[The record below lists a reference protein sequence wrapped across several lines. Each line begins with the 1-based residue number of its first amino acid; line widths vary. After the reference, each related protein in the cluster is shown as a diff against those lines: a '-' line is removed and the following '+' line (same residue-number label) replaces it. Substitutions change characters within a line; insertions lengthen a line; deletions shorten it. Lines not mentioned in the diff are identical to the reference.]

1 MHLHFPYRADV
12 EREAA
17 GPLLHGAH
25 GRQLSQLGKRVRRR
39 STGGHIYGV
48 RGCEDLNDT
57 LKTFERSFEPHC
69 MVAYRVQR
77 ASFDV
82 HLSGSSRITMP

>member
-25 GRQLSQLGKRVRRR
+25 GRQLSQLGKR
-39 STGGHIYGV
+39 TAGHIYGV
-48 RGCEDLNDT
+48 RGCEDLDDIT
-57 LKTFERSFEPHC
+57 LKTFESSFEPHC

-82 HLSGSSRITMP
+82 HLSRSSRITMP

>member
-1 MHLHFPYRADV
+1 MHFHFPYRADV

-25 GRQLSQLGKRVRRR
+25 GRQLSQLGKR
-39 STGGHIYGV
+39 TGGHIGGHIYGV

-69 MVAYRVQR
+69 MVAYRVKR

>member
-25 GRQLSQLGKRVRRR
+25 GRQLSQLGKRARRR

-77 ASFDV
+77 ARV
-82 HLSGSSRITMP
+82 L